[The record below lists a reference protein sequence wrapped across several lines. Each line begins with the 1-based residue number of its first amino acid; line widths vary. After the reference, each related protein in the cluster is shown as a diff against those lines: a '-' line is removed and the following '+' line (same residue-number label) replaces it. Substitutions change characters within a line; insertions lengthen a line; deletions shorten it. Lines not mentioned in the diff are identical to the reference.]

1 MAPIGDW
8 NTQEDYDVSSV
19 IIHISAYAR
28 VGFFLVINHK
38 SMVMNSLKLKENIL
52 DLLYWIENYCIQF
65 VITLPNCLFT
75 GNKQTL
81 DIIPKES
88 GINVREELL
97 KFHDTWYSSNIMALA
112 ILGKGIFF
120 FLILITM

>member
-1 MAPIGDW
+1 
-8 NTQEDYDVSSV
+8 
-19 IIHISAYAR
+19 
-28 VGFFLVINHK
+28 
-38 SMVMNSLKLKENIL
+38 
-52 DLLYWIENYCIQF
+52 
-65 VITLPNCLFT
+65 LFT

-81 DIIPKES
+81 DILPKES

-120 FLILITM
+120 FLILRTE

>member
-1 MAPIGDW
+1 M
-8 NTQEDYDVSSV
+8 
-19 IIHISAYAR
+19 
-28 VGFFLVINHK
+28 
-38 SMVMNSLKLKENIL
+38 
-52 DLLYWIENYCIQF
+52 
-65 VITLPNCLFT
+65 LPYCLFT

-81 DIIPKES
+81 DIIPKEN

-120 FLILITM
+120 FLILRTMCYNVIK